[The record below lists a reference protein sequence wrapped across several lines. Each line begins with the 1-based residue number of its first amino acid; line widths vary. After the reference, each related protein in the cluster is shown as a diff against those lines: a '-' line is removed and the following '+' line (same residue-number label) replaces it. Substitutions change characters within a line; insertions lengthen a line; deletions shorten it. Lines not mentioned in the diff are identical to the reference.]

1 MQRCDPINFH
11 RPLLSHFFWIHAAL
25 QCQVAFA
32 QHTSDRLS
40 ALTCMLKPF
49 SDPPVHYRLIQA
61 VQWEPFRIWPHLS
74 AVAPWV
80 FPACSLHCC
89 HLAHQLT
96 HAFPSQLFA
105 TAMLAGLQRSPL
117 IFLAAGISP
126 ILQRLC
132 NDFLCTVPR
141 NRSNLPLPSFLWLC
155 IFLFWDSCFLHCS
168 GYSIC
173 DPN

>member
-11 RPLLSHFFWIHAAL
+11 RPLLSHFFWIHAAP

-32 QHTSDRLS
+32 QHTSDCLS

-105 TAMLAGLQRSPL
+105 TAMLAGLQT
-117 IFLAAGISP
+117 
-126 ILQRLC
+126 
-132 NDFLCTVPR
+132 TVPR